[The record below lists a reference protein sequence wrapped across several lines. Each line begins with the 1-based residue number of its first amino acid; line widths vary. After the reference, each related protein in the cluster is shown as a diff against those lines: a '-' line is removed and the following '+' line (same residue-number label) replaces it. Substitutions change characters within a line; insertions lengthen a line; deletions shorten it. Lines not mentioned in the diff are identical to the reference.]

1 MLKEITLKPRLTE
14 KTYTLSE
21 SSVYVIDIDKNHN
34 KDTVAKAVKAQFD
47 VEVASVRIVNVKGK
61 TKRTINLTGKRSG
74 NGVGK
79 RSDLKK
85 AYITLKDKKKLPFF
99 DAIEEEETKQ
109 AATQEKIDKAA
120 AKKTAKDEKTTKVT
134 KPTAAKKTADIKT
147 GAEPEITHRRGF
159 RLFRKDKENK

>member
-14 KTYTLSE
+14 KTYALSE
-21 SSVYVIDIDKNHN
+21 SSVYVIDIDKSHN
-34 KDTVAKAVKAQFD
+34 KDTVAKAVRAQFD

-61 TKRTINLTGKRSG
+61 AKRTINLTGKRSG
-74 NGVGK
+74 NGTGR
-79 RSDLKK
+79 RSDQKK

-120 AKKTAKDEKTTKVT
+120 AKKTAKDTKGI
-134 KPTAAKKTADIKT
+134 KDAKF
-147 GAEPEITHRRGF
+147 AEPVEEPKRRRGF
-159 RLFRKDKENK
+159 RLHRKSKEDK

>member
-14 KTYTLSE
+14 KTYTLSND
-21 SSVYVIDIDKNHN
+21 SVYVIDVDKSYN
-34 KDTVAKAVKAQFD
+34 KDTIAKAVRAQFD
-47 VEVASVRIVNVKGK
+47 VEVSSVRIVNIKGK
-61 TKRTINLTGKRSG
+61 AKRTINLTGKRSG

-134 KPTAAKKTADIKT
+134 KPTTTPKKTKET
-147 GAEPEITHRRGF
+147 ETTVEPEVTHRRGF
-159 RLFRKDKENK
+159 RLFRKRKDK

>member
-14 KTYTLSE
+14 KTYTLSD
-21 SSVYVIDIDKNHN
+21 SSVYVIDIDKSYN
-34 KDTVAKAVKAQFD
+34 KDTIAKAVQAQFD
-47 VEVASVRIVNVKGK
+47 VEIASVRIVNIKGK
-61 TKRTINLTGKRSG
+61 AKRTINLTGKRSG
-74 NGVGK
+74 NGTGK

-120 AKKTAKDEKTTKVT
+120 AKKTAKDEKTTKAT
-134 KPTAAKKTADIKT
+134 KPTVTKKPDDTKIA
-147 GAEPEITHRRGF
+147 AEPEITHRRGF
-159 RLFRKDKENK
+159 RLFRKSKDNK